1 MRMVILQK
9 NAENRARGKE
19 TAWSE
24 RLGER
29 ERRGGNKRGSER
41 VLRWQRNIQDRDETD
56 GKRMRQA
63 RQ

>member
-19 TAWSE
+19 TEWSE

-29 ERRGGNKRGSER
+29 VNKGGREQGSEGANEFCVGNATYR
-41 VLRWQRNIQDRDETD
+41 TGMKQT
-56 GKRMRQA
+56 GHG
-63 RQ
+63 

>member
-29 ERRGGNKRGSER
+29 EQRGGNKGGREL
-41 VLRWQRNIQDRDETD
+41 VLRWQRNIQDRDET
-56 GKRMRQA
+56 GGV
-63 RQ
+63 